1 MVYRRYHRFIPN
13 LRGRD
18 VLNAARELA
27 GEGLWSLETTKG
39 LRVFP

>member
-18 VLNAARELA
+18 GANAATGLA
-27 GEGLWSLETTKG
+27 IEG
-39 LRVFP
+39 F